1 MHGILKRRIRMSFA
15 MDLVAKFHEY
25 VSQTIDEDG
34 IYPFP
39 GMSINKDGKMK
50 IAALR
55 DSIAAFDWFW
65 NQITIEQ
72 SKECIFGFDRFTGA
86 GQGTEFS
93 DVLACAHWAEGMDG
107 KGWYTSFR
115 IGVINYQHEPRIVR
129 EFDFSNEY
137 WTSKMTREVMSFNP
151 KRRIVVNSLKPPTN
165 RQR

>member
-1 MHGILKRRIRMSFA
+1 

-72 SKECIFGFDRFTGA
+72 SKECIFGFDRFTND

-93 DVLACAHWAEGMDG
+93 DVLPCVHWSEGMDG
-107 KGWYTSFR
+107 KGWDTSFR
-115 IGVINYQHEPRIVR
+115 IGVINYQPEPRIVR
-129 EFDFSNEY
+129 DFDFSNEY
-137 WTSKMTREVMSFNP
+137 WTSEMTSEVLSYRPKMRVWL
-151 KRRIVVNSLKPPTN
+151 RIP
-165 RQR
+165 